1 MEKTVYV
8 NVSQTTKTAPTSNK
22 LKDLLDRDPDL
33 LLINSLILMR
43 NDNDKK
49 IILPHASVN
58 QINHNVR

>member
-33 LLINSLILMR
+33 LLINSLILMH
-43 NDNDKK
+43 NDKK

>member
-58 QINHNVR
+58 QISHNVR

>member
-1 MEKTVYV
+1 MEKTVYL
-8 NVSQTTKTAPTSNK
+8 NVSQTKTAPTSNK